1 MQTADTLELGQEA
14 PEFTLRGA
22 GGQPVSLSDYR
33 GQKNVVIAF
42 YPLAFS
48 PVCSHQLPALEKELP
63 RFAALDTVLLGV
75 SVDSW
80 YANQEFAKQ
89 LGVSFPLL
97 SDLHRKASLAYGV
110 FLPERAYSGRALF
123 AVDRKGTLVYKDVTP
138 TPSEV
143 PSHEALLAA
152 LARLS

>member
-1 MQTADTLELGQEA
+1 MQTADTLELGQAA
-14 PEFTLRGA
+14 PDFTLRGA
-22 GGQPVSLSDYR
+22 GGQPISLSDYR

-48 PVCSHQLPALEKELP
+48 PVCSHQLPALERELP
-63 RFAALDTVLLGV
+63 RFEALDTVLLGV

-80 YANQEFAKQ
+80 YANQAFAKQ

-97 SDLHRKASLAYGV
+97 SDIRREASHAYGV

-123 AVDRKGTLVYKDVTP
+123 AVDRKGTLVYKDIAP
-138 TPSEV
+138 TTSEV
-143 PSHEALLAA
+143 PSHESLLAA
-152 LARLS
+152 LARLT